1 MTEWGEAI
9 QRDYN
14 HPCIVAWV
22 VLNESWGVPNICF
35 DKRQQAHSL
44 ALYYNAKS
52 MDTTRLVISN
62 DGWEI
67 TKTDICAIHNYAH
80 GEQSEPVKQEI
91 FRKTLSTK
99 EDILKAQPAGR
110 QIYADGF
117 GHQGEP
123 VLLTEFGGLA
133 YAKDREKGW
142 GYTTIE
148 NEEEFLEVYGRILKD
163 IADSEILF
171 GFCYTQLC
179 DVEQEVNGLLTYDRK
194 YKVAPEKIKA
204 INDSVRKDY
213 L

>member
-1 MTEWGEAI
+1 M
-9 QRDYN
+9 
-14 HPCIVAWV
+14 
-22 VLNESWGVPNICF
+22 
-35 DKRQQAHSL
+35 
-44 ALYYNAKS
+44 
-52 MDTTRLVISN
+52 
-62 DGWEI
+62 
-67 TKTDICAIHNYAH
+67 
-80 GEQSEPVKQEI
+80 KQEI

-148 NEEEFLEVYGRILKD
+148 NEEEFLEVYERILKD